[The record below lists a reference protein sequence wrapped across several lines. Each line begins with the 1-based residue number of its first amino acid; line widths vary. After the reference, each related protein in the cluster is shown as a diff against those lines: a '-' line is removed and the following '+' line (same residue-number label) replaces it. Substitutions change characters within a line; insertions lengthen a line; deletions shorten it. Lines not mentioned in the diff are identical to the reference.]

1 VNKSDIPFAFRLF
14 QASITD
20 FLSAANPNYNKNEL
34 KQALY
39 MHLKMVTDS
48 AVARLK
54 KDWDADIQAFDK
66 NEAHLI
72 HFADTLAEGII
83 KQFPNKF

>member
-1 VNKSDIPFAFRLF
+1 
-14 QASITD
+14 
-20 FLSAANPNYNKNEL
+20 
-34 KQALY
+34 
-39 MHLKMVTDS
+39 MHLKLVTDS